1 MMKRQLNTEDN
12 ADAINQELQL
22 DVNGNRDNNVGIKR
36 AIDDSDL
43 TRTDAIKKLRTLQS
57 DRDRR
62 ANMADELKD
71 DLANKLTLC
80 KQLEQ
85 EQYHAHE

>member
-1 MMKRQLNTEDN
+1 M
-12 ADAINQELQL
+12 

-36 AIDDSDL
+36 AITDSDM

-71 DLANKLTLC
+71 DLASKHTLC

-85 EQYHAHE
+85 E